1 MSKKISRVTLR
12 LPEQRHQRLKAMA
25 QSRGI
30 SLNKLF
36 EQLTAQALTEN
47 DIEIRYRRIATTGS
61 AERGLALLDQIGRS
75 GQGH

>member
-1 MSKKISRVTLR
+1 M
-12 LPEQRHQRLKAMA
+12 KAMA

-47 DIEIRYRRIATTGS
+47 DIELRYRRMAATGS
-61 AERGLALLDQIGRS
+61 AERGLELLDKLDRFERD
-75 GQGH
+75 H